1 MAAADLVVFAD
12 VFVAD
17 GVGFSIGASVVD
29 GVQRIQGLLVS
40 CSHVFVIGINVDLQI
55 WHEMLCF
62 HLPYV
67 KW

>member
-40 CSHVFVIGINVDLQI
+40 CSHVFVIGINVDL
-55 WHEMLCF
+55 
-62 HLPYV
+62 
-67 KW
+67 